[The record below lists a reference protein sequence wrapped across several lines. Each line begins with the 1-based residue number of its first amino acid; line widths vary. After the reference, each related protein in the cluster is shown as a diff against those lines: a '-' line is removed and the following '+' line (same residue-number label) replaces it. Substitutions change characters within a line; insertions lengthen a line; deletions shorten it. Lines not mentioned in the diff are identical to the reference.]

1 LRRGFACSAV
11 GLFGDTPNNLPGGAF
26 RAGSLQSA
34 GYAIFV
40 SSGGRPAL
48 VSQRAEVSGISV
60 FFKLVLG
67 TDETDPSMAKG
78 PAHFRLIT
86 RTMGFSEEDM
96 PNEAW
101 LIGDGAYDMQ
111 VAREARI
118 HAIGR
123 LTGDN
128 AAQLREAGANVLI
141 KDLTDLLP
149 LLDGSLPKGSDPRW
163 RHRRDPS

>member
-1 LRRGFACSAV
+1 
-11 GLFGDTPNNLPGGAF
+11 
-26 RAGSLQSA
+26 
-34 GYAIFV
+34 
-40 SSGGRPAL
+40 
-48 VSQRAEVSGISV
+48 
-60 FFKLVLG
+60 
-67 TDETDPSMAKG
+67 
-78 PAHFRLIT
+78 
-86 RTMGFSEEDM
+86 M

-149 LLDGSLPKGSDPRW
+149 LLDGSTLEGQ
-163 RHRRDPS
+163 